1 VGESGIKWH
10 EVESNAGSSRRSV
23 VKGIIEQM
31 FLGQYT
37 HSIDTK
43 GRLTVPSRFRELL
56 EDGAYISQGF
66 EQNLMVLTKTVFE
79 RISNRVNEMSLTDP
93 NARQLKRLIF
103 ATADRVEVDGSGR
116 IRIPQFLRDVAG
128 LDGDAVIVG
137 AGGYFEIWSPQA
149 WQPKATEL
157 QDTKMNAQ
165 RFATLELSS

>member
-1 VGESGIKWH
+1 M
-10 EVESNAGSSRRSV
+10 ESNAGQSRRSA
-23 VKGIIEQM
+23 VKGVVEQM

-56 EDGAYISQGF
+56 EGGAYISQGF
-66 EQNLMVLTKTVFE
+66 ELNLMVLTTTAFE
-79 RISNRVNEMSLTDP
+79 QISARVNGMSLTDP

-116 IRIPQFLRDVAG
+116 IRIPQFLRDMAG

-137 AGGYFEIWSPQA
+137 AGDYFEIWSPRA

-157 QDTKMNAQ
+157 QDTEANAQ